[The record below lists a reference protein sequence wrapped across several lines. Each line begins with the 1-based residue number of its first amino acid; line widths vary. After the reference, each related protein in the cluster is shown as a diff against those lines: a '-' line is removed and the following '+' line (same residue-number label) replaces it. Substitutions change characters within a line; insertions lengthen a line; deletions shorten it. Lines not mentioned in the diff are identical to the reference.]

1 MPRYAADRVLLASLE
16 DVWAFLAEPYNLADW
31 WPGIGGVE
39 PDRRGLA
46 PGARWQIRVSD
57 VLPAAAILPLGPGM
71 FGMFKRPG
79 ASGTL
84 LVTDVVA
91 GRRFAFQLVK
101 ERIEAQIELDAI
113 DHGRTRVGLVVDAPW
128 AMIRRSFPRD
138 ALARLYGLIQT
149 SADA

>member
-1 MPRYAADRVLLASLE
+1 LPRYAADRVLLAPLD

-39 PDRRGLA
+39 ADRRGLA
-46 PGARWQIRVSD
+46 PGARWQVRGSD
-57 VLPAAAILPLGPGM
+57 VLPAASILPLGPGM

-84 LVTDVVA
+84 LVTDVVP
-91 GRRFAFQLVK
+91 GRRFAFQLVT
-101 ERIEAQIELDAI
+101 ERIGAEIELDAI
-113 DHGRTRVGLVVDAPW
+113 EHDRTRVGLVVDAPW
-128 AMIRRSFPRD
+128 AMMRRSFPRH
-138 ALARLYGLIQT
+138 ALACLYDLMQT